1 MNGPPTSDGVVGV
14 LFDWKGIANM
24 KRCLLIAFTFVLCV
38 ASIGISPSSAAPPAW
53 QLLDGPRGGS
63 VAALA
68 LSPDYANDHTVFAG
82 LRGRGIYRSI
92 DGGET
97 WQPSGLSDQ
106 VIVDLAI
113 SPAYATD
120 HTLFAAAGLSP
131 AGFNIFRSTD
141 GGATWQTPYL
151 TPYPYGFKPLI
162 GLSISPDFASDHTL
176 YALNGAETYK
186 SSDSGLTFYKAGGW
200 FASHTIMN
208 LALSPGYDVDHTLF
222 AGVKDDQ
229 LYKSID
235 GGAHWSPAGLGGD
248 VMALALSPN
257 YPNDH
262 TLAVVI
268 RAPYAYG
275 SVGRLRVSTD
285 DGATWNDNTPW
296 ALDYPGQARLLFSP
310 TFAHDQLILASSS
323 GRAGLFRS
331 TDGGQTWAMIDQ
343 AGLANK
349 AIFALA
355 LAPDTASNPS
365 AFLGTSSGFYRS
377 FNRGESWY
385 PDNDGL
391 PRLTISRI
399 AIAPEDPKRMRVATR
414 YYEQQRA

>member
-1 MNGPPTSDGVVGV
+1 
-14 LFDWKGIANM
+14 M
-24 KRCLLIAFTFVLCV
+24 KRCLLIAFTVVLCV
-38 ASIGISPSSAAPPAW
+38 ASIGIPPSSAAPPAW
-53 QLLDGPRGGS
+53 QLSDGPRGGS

-68 LSPDYANDHTVFAG
+68 LSPDYANDRTVFAG

-113 SPAYATD
+113 SPHYATD
-120 HTLFAAAGLSP
+120 QTLFAAAGLSP

-208 LALSPGYDVDHTLF
+208 LVLSPGYDVDHTLF
-222 AGVKDDQ
+222 AGVKNDQ

-235 GGAHWSPAGLGGD
+235 GGAHWSPAALGGD
-248 VMALALSPN
+248 ISALAISSNYGGDQTVGAVTAIDGRVHLS
-257 YPNDH
+257 
-262 TLAVVI
+262 TMAA
-268 RAPYAYG
+268 RR
-275 SVGRLRVSTD
+275 GR
-285 DGATWNDNTPW
+285 P
-296 ALDYPGQARLLFSP
+296 P
-310 TFAHDQLILASSS
+310 I
-323 GRAGLFRS
+323 
-331 TDGGQTWAMIDQ
+331 
-343 AGLANK
+343 
-349 AIFALA
+349 
-355 LAPDTASNPS
+355 
-365 AFLGTSSGFYRS
+365 
-377 FNRGESWY
+377 
-385 PDNDGL
+385 
-391 PRLTISRI
+391 
-399 AIAPEDPKRMRVATR
+399 
-414 YYEQQRA
+414 